1 MTYILMVSDEAKLR
15 LKELAKKNLELAR
28 YLKKFEAIIRDPFH
42 FEILKGDLHDARKS
56 KIDKQRYRIIF
67 DVYPEEHALMIL
79 LIGHRKDI
87 YKDSKLFEEF
97 SKSKSGAY
105 LED

>member
-1 MTYILMVSDEAKLR
+1 MVSDEAKLR
-15 LKELAKKNLELAR
+15 LNETAKKNPELARR
-28 YLKKFEAIIRDPFH
+28 YLKKFDDILKDPFH
-42 FEILKGDLHDARKS
+42 FEILKGDLHDARKA
-56 KIDKQRYRIIF
+56 KVYKQKYRIIF
-67 DVYPEEHALMIL
+67 DIYPEENAVMIL

-87 YKDSKLFEEF
+87 YRDKKLFEEF